1 MTATNGAADA
11 LAGRVALVT
20 GAGMGIGR
28 AIGESLAAR
37 GAAVAFHASHSI
49 AGAREAAAG
58 VVARGGRAVAL
69 QGDLTVVANARRA
82 VDDAVAALGRLDIL
96 VNNAGVTR
104 DVPFAETTEETFA
117 EVFDLNIR
125 AMFFA
130 AQQALPH
137 LQGGA
142 GPCILNI
149 TSVHG
154 FAGMP
159 GHAAYAATKGAII
172 AFTRELATELAE
184 TGIRVNAIGPGLI
197 EVPRYFD
204 NPAYTSAL
212 GGSWVPL
219 GRVGK
224 PDDIGDVAAFLCS
237 DDARFITGQVLYV
250 DGGTTAAMAL
260 PVPRQKTV

>member
-1 MTATNGAADA
+1 MTVTNSTGS
-11 LAGRVALVT
+11 LVGRVALVT

-37 GAAVAFHASHSI
+37 GATVAFHASHSI
-49 AGAREAAAG
+49 AGAQGAAAG
-58 VVARGGRAVAL
+58 VEAQGGRAIAL
-69 QGDLTVVANARRA
+69 QGDLTITANARRA
-82 VDDAVAALGRLDIL
+82 VDETIAALGQLDIL

-104 DVPFAETTEETFA
+104 SVPFAETTEETFA

-130 AQQALPH
+130 SQQALPH
-137 LQGGA
+137 LRGGT

-172 AFTRELATELAE
+172 AFTRELAVELAP

-204 NPAYTSAL
+204 DPKYTSAL
-212 GGSWVPL
+212 GGTRVPI

-224 PDDIGDVAAFLCS
+224 PDDIGDVAAFICS
-237 DDARFITGQVLYV
+237 DEARFITGQVLYV

-260 PVPRQKTV
+260 PAPRIETV